1 MPTCRVLKNLR
12 KFRLENSNKSVHAKQ
27 KSVCTEPRRM
37 GVWVPLRKAEFT
49 GFRPLK
55 QRGHW
60 LCALLYVAGLF
71 WSEMPSFAQ
80 TTTVRGK
87 IASVSSQEVI
97 ITTPAGEVKAVL
109 TDKTVVRTEVG
120 VNLADLRPGMYLG
133 TTAIRQPD
141 STFLASEVHI
151 FSEDQRGT
159 GEGHRPLGS
168 DPTSGATMTNANVE
182 RVENVTLKGRLI
194 NLKYSGGEVKVFV
207 PPKIP
212 IVRRVMTDRT
222 ALIDGAQVSVQT
234 TQNLEGIPIATQI
247 TVRVSEVKN

>member
-1 MPTCRVLKNLR
+1 
-12 KFRLENSNKSVHAKQ
+12 
-27 KSVCTEPRRM
+27 
-37 GVWVPLRKAEFT
+37 
-49 GFRPLK
+49 
-55 QRGHW
+55 
-60 LCALLYVAGLF
+60 
-71 WSEMPSFAQ
+71 
-80 TTTVRGK
+80 
-87 IASVSSQEVI
+87 
-97 ITTPAGEVKAVL
+97 
-109 TDKTVVRTEVG
+109 
-120 VNLADLRPGMYLG
+120 MYLG
-133 TTAIRQPD
+133 TTATRQPD
-141 STFLASEVHI
+141 GTFLASEVHI